1 VCCWVSDAPQN
12 THGVLDDAIVEMMV
26 GVGDSIR
33 AFWNSTVGSATGLC
47 TGGDDTVTLTM
58 AREDNEQQ
66 VRTIALQEMLVSGQK
81 VAAYTL
87 EIKRTGGTSET
98 EQHGARA
105 AVAGGWEAVST
116 RETIGNLFLH
126 GINATMGLAAVRVRC
141 TKLAAPGAKVTL
153 TALGLDPLTA

>member
-98 EQHGARA
+98 EQHRARVA
-105 AVAGGWEAVST
+105 AAAGDWEAVST

-126 GINATMGLAAVRVRC
+126 GLNATGLAAVRVRC